1 MLDAKNALELSR
13 LSRRNDRFSAIYAA
27 AFDCELWGEMRQV
40 TYAKK
45 TAGRNFMPFPT
56 DCPAQLP
63 SPQIRD
69 GLEREAERKIF
80 DQIRSGCTTL
90 NFGLLCPDSAANFFA
105 PRRLVYVSTT
115 SICCEDLKL
124 VGTHKEL
131 VDAFN
136 WLLFVLGR
144 LGYAGKYSV
153 ESAFQGETAICQAYI
168 AWTGEKDA

>member
-27 AFDCELWGEMRQV
+27 AVDCELWGEMRQV

-45 TAGRNFMPFPT
+45 TAGRNFMSFPT

-63 SPQIRD
+63 SPQILD
-69 GLEREAERKIF
+69 SLEREAERKIF

-90 NFGLLCPDSAANFFA
+90 NFGLLYHDSAANFFA
-105 PRRLVYVSTT
+105 PRGIAYISTT
-115 SICCEDLKL
+115 SICHDDLKL
-124 VGTHKEL
+124 VVTHKEL
-131 VDAFN
+131 ADAFN

-153 ESAFQGETAICQAYI
+153 KSAFLGKIAICQAYI